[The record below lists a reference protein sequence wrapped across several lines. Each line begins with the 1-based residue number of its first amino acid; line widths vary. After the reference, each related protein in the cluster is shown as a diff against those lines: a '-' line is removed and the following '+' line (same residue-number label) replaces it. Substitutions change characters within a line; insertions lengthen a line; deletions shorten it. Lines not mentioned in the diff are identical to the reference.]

1 MPRCPKSLLLVPLLI
16 CGLALGLRAQ
26 SAYVYLD
33 SVEFVGNKKTRA
45 PYMLREMNIRPG
57 DSVLLSELMPALKT
71 NERLLLNTG
80 LFSAA
85 TLNVVRWEGRH
96 ITVQAK
102 VSEIWYIIPWPSV
115 ELADRNFNV
124 WWVEMGRKLNRINGA
139 LYLDWANFT
148 GRNDPISFT
157 AQLGYTRKL
166 EFDYRLPLVRPDK
179 PIGFS
184 FNVLY
189 SDNKE
194 LAYACQDNKLLFFQ
208 DFETSDRQ
216 FRRFR
221 VGGSIIYRRGLYGRH
236 ELGINYLDLHIGD
249 TVARLNPD
257 YFLDGKTHQQTLN
270 LKYRFAYD
278 RRDVRPYPTKGYYL
292 RGIVEKVGVP
302 PLDGANQLFV
312 SAAAGL
318 YLPLHK
324 RWHVSLWAQ
333 GRKAL
338 LYGPRQPFYNQVALG
353 YFNDFVRGHQ
363 YYVVNGQDY
372 ALFQSDVHFKALDVE
387 VKVPKFPLKALRNI
401 PLRLY
406 CRWHGDLGYVWDR
419 YYAEGNPLS
428 NRLLGGT
435 GLSLD
440 LVLMY
445 NAVFQA
451 DYTVNFLGEKG
462 LYLRLKGNF

>member
-1 MPRCPKSLLLVPLLI
+1 MPPYPRLLTALLF
-16 CGLALGLRAQ
+16 CGLSLGLRAQ

-45 PYMLREMNIRPG
+45 AYMLREMNFRPG
-57 DSVLLSELMPALKT
+57 DSILLSELMPALKT
-71 NERLLLNTG
+71 NERLLLNMG
-80 LFSAA
+80 LFSAVS
-85 TLNVVRWEGRH
+85 LNVVRWEGRH
-96 ITVQAK
+96 ITLQGK
-102 VSEIWYIIPWPSV
+102 VNEIWYIIPWPSV

-124 WWVEMGRKLNRINGA
+124 WWVEMGRKLNRINVA
-139 LYLDWANFT
+139 VFLDWANFS
-148 GRNDPISFT
+148 GRNDPVSIT
-157 AQLGYTRKL
+157 AQTGYTRKL
-166 EFDYRLPLVRPDK
+166 ELDYRLPLVRPDK

-184 FNVLY
+184 INALY

-194 LAYACQDNKLLFFQ
+194 VAFECRDNKLLFFQ
-208 DFETSDRQ
+208 NLETSERL

-221 VGGSIIYRRGLYGRH
+221 VGGSVMYRRGIFARH
-236 ELGINYLDLHIGD
+236 ELGAHYLDLQVGD
-249 TVARLNPD
+249 TVARMNPD
-257 YFLDGKTHQQTLN
+257 FFLDGKTNQRTLN
-270 LKYRFAYD
+270 LKYRFSYD

-292 RGIVEKVGVP
+292 RGGMEKVGVP
-302 PLDGANQLFV
+302 PFDDADQWFV
-312 SAAAGL
+312 SGAVGA
-318 YLPLHK
+318 YWPLHK

-353 YFNDFVRGHQ
+353 YFNDYVRGYQ
-363 YYVVNGQDY
+363 YYVVNGQDF
-372 ALFQSDVHFKALDVE
+372 ALLQTDLHFKLLDVTMQ
-387 VKVPKFPLKALRNI
+387 VPRFPLKRLRQI

-419 YYAEGNPLS
+419 YYGAGNPLS

-435 GLSLD
+435 GLSFD
-440 LVLMY
+440 AVLMY

-451 DYTVNFLGEKG
+451 DYTINFLGEKG